1 MTVPDLETVVVDLN
15 AATEG
20 KLALQTQSGHDISL
34 IVSST

>member
-20 KLALQTQSGHDISL
+20 KLALQTQEWA
-34 IVSST
+34 